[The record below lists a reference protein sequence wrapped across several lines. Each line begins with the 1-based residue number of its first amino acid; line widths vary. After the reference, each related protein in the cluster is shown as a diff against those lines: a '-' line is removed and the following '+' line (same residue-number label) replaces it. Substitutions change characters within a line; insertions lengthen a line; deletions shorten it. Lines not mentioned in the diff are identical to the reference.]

1 MKKLLLIL
9 TRKYPYAFGEPFL
22 ESEIAKHK
30 DYQDKIIVL
39 AQDGSAGEAPTRVVP
54 DGIEACITSTGKRK
68 NLRIS
73 DWLHMLGQVLFPDSA
88 VKEERMQRKLS
99 LSQKAFLG
107 YFEARTKRT
116 LAESVKQLEKVDF
129 NAYDKITIY
138 SYWLFVNAAVA
149 VGLRDYLR
157 DERGY
162 QGKIVVLSR
171 AHRYDIYEDVNKLN
185 YLPFRNKLLQDMD
198 YIFPCSRNGAD
209 YLKNHYSVKGA
220 EIQVAYLGSRDYGL
234 SKEPDEVFH
243 ILSVSRVVKVKR
255 LELLIDELSK
265 IDTGGKKVLWTH
277 IGAGVEGKPAYF
289 ESVKSYAQEKIKNI
303 SFEFLGFMQNTE
315 VYEYY
320 RNNAISVFVNVS
332 ASEGLP
338 VSLMEASSFGIPV
351 IATDVGGSAEMIDSE
366 RNGFLLQKD
375 FPAGEL
381 AQKLEIML
389 CSSAEETAER
399 RKAARELW
407 EKHYCAE
414 TNYDRFVE
422 MVSEL

>member
-1 MKKLLLIL
+1 M
-9 TRKYPYAFGEPFL
+9 
-22 ESEIAKHK
+22 
-30 DYQDKIIVL
+30 
-39 AQDGSAGEAPTRVVP
+39 
-54 DGIEACITSTGKRK
+54 
-68 NLRIS
+68 RIS
-73 DWLHMLGQVLFPDSA
+73 DWMHMPLRAVFPDSEG
-88 VKEERMQRKLS
+88 KEERKLRKLS

-107 YFEARTKRT
+107 YFESREKRT
-116 LAESVKQLEKVDF
+116 LLESVKQLDDIDFDAFDKV
-129 NAYDKITIY
+129 TIY
-138 SYWLFVNAAVA
+138 SYWFFVNAAVA
-149 VGLRDYLR
+149 VDLKKYLR
-157 DERGY
+157 DQRGY
-162 QGKIVVLSR
+162 KGKIVLISR
-171 AHRYDIYEDVNKLN
+171 AHRYDIYEDVNKLG
-185 YLPFRNKLLQDMD
+185 YLPFRHKLIRELD
-198 YIFPCSRNGAD
+198 YIFPCSQNGTD
-209 YLKNHYSVKGA
+209 YLNNHYAVSGA
-220 EIQVAYLGSRDYGL
+220 EIKTAYLGSRDYGL
-234 SKEPDEVFH
+234 SKEPDDVFH

-255 LELLIDELSK
+255 LELLIDELAK
-265 IDTGGKKVLWTH
+265 IAPNGKKVLWTH
-277 IGAGVEGKPAYF
+277 IGGGVEGKTAYF